1 MRRWLL
7 VFLTLTSIAASARA
21 EEPTILEP
29 SQAFKFSARQISDAA
44 LEIVYNI
51 APGYYLYREKFK
63 FLAEGPGVQLGS
75 ADIPRGKVKQDEFF
89 GKVETMRDTVRITL
103 PFKRT
108 GNHDWRVSVTS
119 QGCADVGVCFPP
131 NIEQADIKNGVASVT
146 TSSDTASGFASLD
159 AARPLAS
166 QALPVA
172 AQMPGIAS
180 VPAVKSPAVAENDR
194 MAELF
199 KSQNFWGIVAF
210 FFVAGLLLSFTP
222 CVLPMIPILSG
233 LFVGQDTEVSK
244 GRSGALSIA
253 FVLGMAV
260 TYAIAGVFAGLS
272 GAMLAN
278 SLQTPWVLGAFA
290 LVFVALALS
299 MFGFYELQM
308 HGALQHRL
316 TAKCNQ
322 LPGGKFAGV
331 TLMGVISALIVGP
344 CVAAPLAGALGYIS
358 QSRDVVLG
366 GTALFVMALG
376 MGVPLLAVGFSAGSV
391 LPKAGPWM
399 ETVRH
404 FFGVMLL
411 GLAIWLIT
419 PVIPV
424 SVVMLL
430 WALLLVGCAVF
441 LRAIDQ
447 LPVDV
452 SGVTRLFK
460 GIGIVAL
467 VGGVALLIGAMS
479 GARDPLQPLA
489 GLRNAAGHAAETP
502 LFQRVKSTMEL
513 DQRLASAN
521 GKYVLLD
528 FYADWCVSCK
538 EMERFTF
545 ADEKVRANLKDMI
558 LLQADV
564 TANNKDDAAL
574 LKRFGLFGPPG
585 LILFDP
591 QGRELPAFRVI
602 GYQTSEE
609 FLSTLKRARS

>member
-7 VFLTLTSIAASARA
+7 IILTLWAAGARA
-21 EEPTILEP
+21 EEPSILEP
-29 SQAFKFSARQISDAA
+29 SQAFKFSARQISGTA
-44 LEIVYNI
+44 LEIVYDI

-63 FLAEGPGVQLGS
+63 FAAEGPDVKLGS
-75 ADIPRGKVKQDEFF
+75 ADIPHGKVKQDEFF
-89 GKVETMRDTVRITL
+89 GKVETLRDKVSITL
-103 PFKRT
+103 PFKGT
-108 GNHDWRVSVTS
+108 SNNWHANVTS

-131 NIEQADIKNGVASVT
+131 NTEQLGIKNGVASVT
-146 TSSDTASGFASLD
+146 TPGDTASGFAALD
-159 AARPLAS
+159 AAAPSAS
-166 QALPVA
+166 QDQLLNTQNSPRASAPASA
-172 AQMPGIAS
+172 A
-180 VPAVKSPAVAENDR
+180 PAATENDR
-194 MAELF
+194 MAQLF
-199 KSQNFWGIVAF
+199 KSKNFWGIVAF

-233 LFVGQDTEVSK
+233 LIVGQGAQVSK
-244 GRSGALSIA
+244 GRSAALSIA
-253 FVLGMAV
+253 YVLGMAV
-260 TYAIAGVFAGLS
+260 TYAIAGIFAGLS
-272 GAMLAN
+272 GSMLSN
-278 SLQTPWVLGAFA
+278 SLQTPWVLSVFA
-290 LVFVALALS
+290 LVFVALAMS

-308 HGALQHRL
+308 PASVQNRL
-316 TAKCNQ
+316 TSKCNQ
-322 LPGGKFAGV
+322 QQGGKFVGV
-331 TLMGVISALIVGP
+331 TLMGVLSALIVGP

-399 ETVRH
+399 DAVKR

-411 GLAIWLIT
+411 ALAVWIIT
-419 PVIPV
+419 PVIPAGA
-424 SVVMLL
+424 VMLL
-430 WALLLVGCAVF
+430 WALLLVGCAMF
-441 LRAIDQ
+441 LRAIDP
-447 LPVDV
+447 LPVDAN
-452 SGVTRLFK
+452 GMTRLFK
-460 GIGIVAL
+460 GVGIVSL
-467 VGGVALLIGAMS
+467 VGGVALLIGALS

-489 GLRNAAGHAAETP
+489 GLKNAASHGAETP
-502 LFQRVKSTMEL
+502 LFQRVKSTSEL
-513 DQRLASAN
+513 DQRLANTN

-538 EMERFTF
+538 EMERYTF

-591 QGRELPAFRVI
+591 QGREVPSFRVI
-602 GYQTSEE
+602 GYQDSEE
-609 FLSTLKRARS
+609 FLQTLKRAHS